1 MPVMLPVML
10 PVMPAMPVVMAKI
23 NQTLL
28 SLV

>member
-1 MPVMLPVML
+1 MPVMLS
-10 PVMPAMPVVMAKI
+10 VMPAMTVVMAKI